1 MKRISQHRRL
11 VILREDHIGE
21 PLGAV
26 FLDQSPER
34 AETNLSL
41 LRTYLGPRVQI
52 LQVELFADR
61 IQVQVEIQAFA
72 DEATRL
78 AAVAD
83 DLVNKGAPR
92 NALELFRR
100 ALELDP
106 LNCHAARGAGAL
118 FMRQGRYQE
127 ALEMLRRARETGPE
141 NADVLYAMGQAA
153 LKLERLATATAYL
166 ERAFEL
172 APDHFAA
179 RRALT
184 ELGRRPKPVS
194 RPRAN
199 GARTTTL
206 SLERGQR

>member
-61 IQVQVEIQAFA
+61 IQVQVEIQAF
-72 DEATRL
+72 
-78 AAVAD
+78 AD

-206 SLERGQR
+206 S